1 MCCVS
6 CPGPGML
13 VKLPLL
19 DIAPYQM
26 SVTSRD
32 SFKWSCVEPRGEAR
46 PNPELGED
54 TTKHET
60 EWFFKIRKKKK
71 KNSKK
76 TVRWSIAQERSR
88 REIKFKVGLKA
99 CGSHATGGGGGWE
112 LRQRH
117 SRLIYIGRELPFQSR
132 GHTSAFEMWFCLP
145 WPLWLCPWRTK
156 KNNWEQRAMNSDTG
170 QRVLRDFSSQCAVQW
185 HWKVNPHTPHRP
197 CRPSLVSLW

>member
-112 LRQRH
+112 HRQRH
-117 SRLIYIGRELPFQSR
+117 SRLKNIGSEIPTQQLQLQTNFFVCFTAGGPHPPGGGGGGAAPAETQSLDLHWQR
-132 GHTSAFEMWFCLP
+132 TSLSE
-145 WPLWLCPWRTK
+145 
-156 KNNWEQRAMNSDTG
+156 
-170 QRVLRDFSSQCAVQW
+170 
-185 HWKVNPHTPHRP
+185 
-197 CRPSLVSLW
+197 

>member
-1 MCCVS
+1 
-6 CPGPGML
+6 
-13 VKLPLL
+13 
-19 DIAPYQM
+19 M

-99 CGSHATGGGGGWE
+99 CGSHATGGGGAGSSGRDTVAWSTLAENFPFRVEGTLQHLRCGSVSPGHCGCVPEGLRKTTGSKE
-112 LRQRH
+112 LWTQTQVREYLGTFLHNVQF
-117 SRLIYIGRELPFQSR
+117 SGIGKSTPTLP
-132 GHTSAFEMWFCLP
+132 TAP
-145 WPLWLCPWRTK
+145 
-156 KNNWEQRAMNSDTG
+156 
-170 QRVLRDFSSQCAVQW
+170 AVP
-185 HWKVNPHTPHRP
+185 V
-197 CRPSLVSLW
+197 